1 MIQVLDDHTIDKIAA
16 GEVVEKPASVV
27 KELVENAIDA
37 KAGSITVEISGGGID
52 FIRVTDDGIGISSEE
67 VPTAFLRHATSKIV
81 SDEDLKFIQ
90 TLGFR
95 GEALA
100 SIAAVSCVEMITA
113 KKGALTGTRIYI
125 EGSKTLELEEV
136 GAPQG
141 TTIKVSN
148 LFFNTPVRKK
158 FLKSAQTEAAT
169 IIELMQQMALSRPD
183 LSFHLIVNKQ
193 SKFHTTGNN
202 DLKEVIYKIYGRS
215 TTSCLI
221 PIHIEQ
227 NDIMIEGYLGKPEVN
242 HGNRNYE
249 NYFVNRR
256 YVKSKYI
263 TNGIEEGYK
272 AYMMLHRFPFC
283 VLNIQIDSENVDV
296 NVHPTK
302 MQVRFSNNE
311 IITSIL
317 ISSIQKALKQEE
329 LIPQII
335 ESDERMESKPQK
347 APEPFEKERIREIHL
362 VSHNPIAP
370 DELKTDSIKTDS
382 KQIINSKS
390 HTMNPDEEIAANKR
404 FESIVFFEQEESPEN
419 ANNNFST
426 EVLNQTANNNLKD
439 VSDQNAPIEEKKQ
452 ESILSESVIPDFI
465 IENATQSRFLDDAL
479 LSGNE
484 GRHFT
489 IIGQIFKTY
498 WLIEMNDKLYFLD
511 QHAAHEKIKY
521 EEFMNHFKCK
531 TLNSQNIVPP
541 LVLSLTPTEME
552 VFRNHKDIF
561 DNFNFSAE
569 EFGGNEVAIRAIP
582 LDFYGYEIKDIFEA
596 ILKECSTINK
606 ADSLPIIEEKIATMA
621 CKAAVKG
628 NMSLSMRSAEE
639 LMSKLMSLNN
649 PYHCPHGRPTLI
661 SMSKYEI
668 EKKFKRIL

>member
-1 MIQVLDDHTIDKIAA
+1 MIQVLDDQTIDKIAA

-37 KAGSITVEISGGGID
+37 KASAITVEINGGGID
-52 FIRVTDDGIGISSEE
+52 FIRVTDDGIGISPEE

-100 SIAAVSCVEMITA
+100 SIAAVSCVEMITT

-158 FLKSAQTEAAT
+158 FLKSAQTEAAA

-193 SKFHTTGNN
+193 NKFHTTGNN
-202 DLKEVIYKIYGRS
+202 DLKEVIYKIYGRNS
-215 TTSCLI
+215 ANCLI
-221 PIHIEQ
+221 PLHIEQ
-227 NDIMIEGYLGKPEVN
+227 NDILIEGYLGKPEIN

-283 VLNIQIDSENVDV
+283 VLNIRIDSENVDV

-302 MQVRFSNNE
+302 MQVRFSNTE
-311 IITSIL
+311 IITSL
-317 ISSIQKALKQEE
+317 LNSSIHHALSQEE
-329 LIPQII
+329 LIPQIQ
-335 ESDERMESKPQK
+335 ETDESKNDRVEMI
-347 APEPFEKERIREIHL
+347 PEPFEKERIKEINAAK
-362 VSHNPIAP
+362 SNPVLQ
-370 DELKTDSIKTDS
+370 DDLKEAEDATKSNPFFTDSINPITK
-382 KQIINSKS
+382 
-390 HTMNPDEEIAANKR
+390 PDEGITNKR
-404 FESIVFFEQEESPEN
+404 FESIVFFDREKILEN
-419 ANNNFST
+419 VNN
-426 EVLNQTANNNLKD
+426 ED
-439 VSDQNAPIEEKKQ
+439 
-452 ESILSESVIPDFI
+452 SIPSEPAVEGFM

-479 LSGNE
+479 LLSKN
-484 GRHFT
+484 RKQFT

-498 WLIEMNDKLYFLD
+498 WLIEMNDTLYFLD

-521 EEFMNHFKCK
+521 EEFMNHFKQK
-531 TLNSQNIVPP
+531 KLNSQNIMPP
-541 LVLSLTPTEME
+541 LIISLTPTEME
-552 VFRNHKDIF
+552 VFREHKDIF
-561 DNFNFSAE
+561 EDFNFQAE
-569 EFGGNEVAIRAIP
+569 EFGGNEVAIRAVP

-596 ILKECSTINK
+596 ILKECLTINH
-606 ADSLPIIEEKIATMA
+606 ADSLTLIEERIATMA

-628 NMSLSMRSAEE
+628 NMSFTLEAAEE
-639 LMSKLMSLNN
+639 LMDKLMKLEN

-661 SMSKYEI
+661 SMSRYEI

>member
-1 MIQVLDDHTIDKIAA
+1 MIQVLDDQTIDKIAA

-37 KAGSITVEISGGGID
+37 KASAITVEINGGGID
-52 FIRVTDDGIGISSEE
+52 FIRVTDDGIGISPEE

-100 SIAAVSCVEMITA
+100 SIAAVSCVEMITT

-158 FLKSAQTEAAT
+158 FLKSAQTEAAA

-193 SKFHTTGNN
+193 NKFHTTGNN
-202 DLKEVIYKIYGRS
+202 DLKEVIYKIYGRNS
-215 TTSCLI
+215 ANCLI
-221 PIHIEQ
+221 PLHIEQ
-227 NDIMIEGYLGKPEVN
+227 NDILIEGYLGKPEIN

-283 VLNIQIDSENVDV
+283 VLNIRIDSENVDV

-311 IITSIL
+311 IITSL
-317 ISSIQKALKQEE
+317 LNSSIHHALSQEE
-329 LIPQII
+329 LIPQIQ
-335 ESDERMESKPQK
+335 ETDESKNDRREMI
-347 APEPFEKERIREIHL
+347 PEPFEKERIKEINAAK
-362 VSHNPIAP
+362 SNPVLQ
-370 DELKTDSIKTDS
+370 DDLKEAEDATKSNPFFADSI
-382 KQIINSKS
+382 NSVTKS
-390 HTMNPDEEIAANKR
+390 DEEITNKR
-404 FESIVFFEQEESPEN
+404 FERES
-419 ANNNFST
+419 S
-426 EVLNQTANNNLKD
+426 
-439 VSDQNAPIEEKKQ
+439 
-452 ESILSESVIPDFI
+452 
-465 IENATQSRFLDDAL
+465 
-479 LSGNE
+479 
-484 GRHFT
+484 
-489 IIGQIFKTY
+489 
-498 WLIEMNDKLYFLD
+498 
-511 QHAAHEKIKY
+511 
-521 EEFMNHFKCK
+521 
-531 TLNSQNIVPP
+531 
-541 LVLSLTPTEME
+541 
-552 VFRNHKDIF
+552 
-561 DNFNFSAE
+561 
-569 EFGGNEVAIRAIP
+569 
-582 LDFYGYEIKDIFEA
+582 
-596 ILKECSTINK
+596 
-606 ADSLPIIEEKIATMA
+606 
-621 CKAAVKG
+621 
-628 NMSLSMRSAEE
+628 
-639 LMSKLMSLNN
+639 
-649 PYHCPHGRPTLI
+649 
-661 SMSKYEI
+661 
-668 EKKFKRIL
+668 